1 LPDGR
6 LISMQS
12 GPISSISIAGAGI
25 VGWSAAAAIRKSLPS
40 IAVTVFETG
49 SESTALAERISCTLP
64 SIVDFHSDI
73 GLDDSNVIA
82 RAGSAPRLGTR
93 FAGWARNQPD
103 YIHAYGEYG
112 SAIGTAAFH
121 QHWLRAV
128 QDDQAESFDSYCVA
142 AEMARAGKFIP
153 PAAAEASLPQRFAY
167 GLHIDPLRYREMMR
181 AYALHLGARAGD
193 ARLKDVR
200 VEPNGGAIQ
209 TLGLADGREATA
221 DLYVDAGGSQ
231 SPLRRAMGG
240 HWEDWSY
247 WLQSDRVIVGAS
259 AAPPQVLDVA
269 ETAACG
275 WTWSAS
281 GSVGAVYASGQLSD
295 REAGDLI
302 STSAADVQLGDPI
315 SLSQGRWAEPWVG
328 NCVAIGD
335 SAVAVEPLEWTNL
348 HLAHS
353 AIDRLVAMMP
363 DRSFNPVELWDYNR
377 QVAAEADRVRDFL
390 IAHYVAGDKRSEPFW
405 TVATALELPP
415 SLAHTLTQFR
425 ERGRFPFYEEETF
438 SRSSWL
444 AVLIG
449 EGVRPRRVDPLVDT
463 TPREQSARLLA
474 EMQRS
479 ISQWVESLPDQAVF
493 LESFRQK
500 VA

>member
-1 LPDGR
+1 
-6 LISMQS
+6 MQS
-12 GPISSISIAGAGI
+12 DPINSIAIAGAGI

-49 SESTALAERISCTLP
+49 SELVALAERIACTLP
-64 SIVDFHSDI
+64 SIADFHSDI

-82 RAGSAPRLGTR
+82 RARSAPRLGTR
-93 FAGWARNQPD
+93 FVGWARNQPD
-103 YIHAYGEYG
+103 FIHAYGEYG
-112 SAIGTAAFH
+112 LAIGTAAFH
-121 QHWLRAV
+121 QHWLRAERGGE
-128 QDDQAESFDSYCVA
+128 AAPFDAYCVA

-153 PAAAEASLPQRFAY
+153 PAAAEANSPQRFAY
-167 GLHIDPLRYREMMR
+167 GLHIDPSRYREMMR
-181 AYALHLGARAGD
+181 AYALHLGACAGGTCLKEVGLD
-193 ARLKDVR
+193 ADGGSIR
-200 VEPNGGAIQ
+200 V
-209 TLGLADGREATA
+209 LGLADGTEATA
-221 DLYVDAGGSQ
+221 DLYVDAGGPQ

-240 HWEDWSY
+240 HWEDWSD

-259 AAPPQVLDVA
+259 AAPPQVLDVTQ
-269 ETAACG
+269 TAACG

-281 GSVGAVYASGQLSD
+281 GSVGAVYSSGQLSD
-295 REAGDLI
+295 REAADLL
-302 STSAADVQLGDPI
+302 SRSVSDVQLGDAI

-335 SAVAVEPLEWTNL
+335 SAVTVEPLEWTNL

-390 IAHYVAGDKRSEPFW
+390 IAHYVAGEKRSEPFW
-405 TVATALELPP
+405 KGVSTRELPQ
-415 SLAHTLTQFR
+415 SLAHTLTQFS

-444 AVLIG
+444 AVLLG
-449 EGVRPRRVDPLVDT
+449 QGVRPRRIDPLVDT

-479 ISQWVESLPDQAVF
+479 ISQWVQSLPDQAVF